1 MYTSTVALWRAGA
14 AVLSYTQNK
23 ISSHLAPG
31 KNVGFTYDGC
41 RWRPQIFDI
50 RYLFISLLSDLCCSA
65 ELPEVEIISLIE
77 EKIPRYKLRADSAIS
92 FTGNIILLFTFSL
105 VFFFLS
111 FLYNSS
117 FFFLLYNTN
126 KSLVRPSVMSMSIGG
141 QQSGLSRL
149 TRIAG
154 IDTYKTK
161 SKLSSICWRAR
172 F

>member
-117 FFFLLYNTN
+117 FFFTLQHEQVLGPAFRYVNVDWWSTIR
-126 KSLVRPSVMSMSIGG
+126 LVP
-141 QQSGLSRL
+141 
-149 TRIAG
+149 
-154 IDTYKTK
+154 IDSHRRNRY
-161 SKLSSICWRAR
+161 L
-172 F
+172 

>member
-1 MYTSTVALWRAGA
+1 MAGRNGFRRKNMYTSTVALWRAGA

-31 KNVGFTYDGC
+31 KNVGFTYDGR

-117 FFFLLYNTN
+117 FFFYSTTRT
-126 KSLVRPSVMSMSIGG
+126 SPW
-141 QQSGLSRL
+141 SGLPLCQCRL
-149 TRIAG
+149 VVNNPACP
-154 IDTYKTK
+154 D
-161 SKLSSICWRAR
+161 
-172 F
+172 